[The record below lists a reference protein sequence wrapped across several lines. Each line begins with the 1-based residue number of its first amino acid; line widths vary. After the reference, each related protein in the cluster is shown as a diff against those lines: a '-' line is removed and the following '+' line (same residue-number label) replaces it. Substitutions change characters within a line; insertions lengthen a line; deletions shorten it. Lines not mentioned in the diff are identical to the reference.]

1 MAATKTKTERIGKIG
16 FFQYANPQTGSWEP
30 ERWKVQSRSKKFK
43 RTETVYSKSE
53 AIQKAKEWNNHLIAL
68 EHTPEDIL
76 SGEQLEQTKKAFG
89 QIQLINSQLTEEQRQ
104 KGEEISLTDAVSAY
118 AKLKKAYDQYR
129 LKYPR
134 GFMGSF
140 DNFFE
145 NATWMMYDHAKKKSG
160 KSFSVLIDEFVK
172 HKCGPNGNK
181 ATGGKLE
188 AKTIK
193 EWRHH
198 MHYLKAWI
206 GKENPASDKKH
217 LNRLLINNINDY
229 RTIKN
234 TKPSESTLKKF
245 GTQIKAFGKWCAE
258 EEYISANP
266 FLKVGS
272 TFKDSGNREIITA
285 ENNEV
290 MRQFAVAMNDKN
302 TICLIPYLA
311 IYFFSTLRPEEIAD
325 PANPKRQLK
334 KSQILLDVFYNEIP
348 DACHIDVKAYHTQKK
363 GRGVIKQKMSKKT
376 KNRQGVLFANGIK
389 WLEWAEENGGIPN
402 TIFASRRKLERLKKL
417 SNTIE
422 PFAPDWGRHTCCSAS
437 CKHYTFDGVIDFL
450 CRRFGHNQS
459 TQEEHYEHPFTPA
472 RAEEF
477 FNITPETVS
486 NFIKENPFKD
496 TKVFYS

>member
-1 MAATKTKTERIGKIG
+1 MAATKTKTERIGKIS

-43 RTETVYSKSE
+43 RTITVNSKSE

-68 EHTPEDIL
+68 EHTPEDVL
-76 SGEQLEQTKKAFG
+76 SDEQLEQTRKAFG

-104 KGEEISLTDAVSAY
+104 KGEEVSLTDAIAAY
-118 AKLKKAYDQYR
+118 AKLKERYDAFMV
-129 LKYPR
+129 KYKGQR
-134 GFMGSF
+134 FGNF

-145 NATWMMYDHAKKKSG
+145 DAVHQMSKLAKSKTYKSYG
-160 KSFSVLIDEFVK
+160 VLIDEFVK

-198 MHYLKAWI
+198 MHYLKEWI

-217 LNRLLINNINDY
+217 LNRLLIKNINDY
-229 RTIKN
+229 RTITN

-258 EEYISANP
+258 EEYIPANP

-272 TFKDSGNREIITA
+272 TFKKSGDREIVTA
-285 ENNEV
+285 ENNHV
-290 MRQFAVAMNDKN
+290 MQQFAVAMHDKN
-302 TICLIPYLA
+302 TKCLIPYLA
-311 IYFFSTLRPEEIAD
+311 LYFFSTLRPEEIAD
-325 PANPKRQLK
+325 PQDPKRQLH
-334 KSQILLDVFYNEIP
+334 KSQILLDVFYKEIP
-348 DACHIDVKAYHTQKK
+348 DACHIDVKAYHTQTK
-363 GRGVIKQKMSKKT
+363 GRGVIKQKMSKKN
-376 KNRQGVLFANGIK
+376 KNRQGLLFGNGIK
-389 WLEWAEENGGIPN
+389 WLNWAEENGGIPN
-402 TIFASRRKLERLKKL
+402 TIFASRRKLTRLKKL
-417 SNTIE
+417 SNTE
-422 PFAPDWGRHTCCSAS
+422 EAFGNDWGRHTVCSAS
-437 CKHYTFDGVIDFL
+437 CKNYTFDGVIDFL
-450 CRRFGHNQS
+450 CRRFGHSQS
-459 TQEEHYEHPFTPA
+459 TQEEHYEYPFTPA

-486 NFIKENPFKD
+486 NYIKKNPFKNH
-496 TKVFYS
+496 KVFYA